1 MGALTRSIS
10 SEREA
15 WTTVAVV
22 ARDRMDIESLLRTAR
37 VRVDAYDDAE
47 SFLLRGSARGLA
59 FVIIDV
65 ALPGM
70 SGLELLRR
78 LRDEGHRVPVIVVAT
93 ESDVPTAVSA
103 MRAGAT
109 DFVERPL
116 IEWAVLRQVETLL
129 QGRSGGAEW
138 PS

>member
-1 MGALTRSIS
+1 MGALTRAMS

-22 ARDRMDIESLLRTAR
+22 ARDRMDIESLLRPAG

-47 SFLLRGSARGLA
+47 SFLLHGSTRGLA
-59 FVIIDV
+59 FVIVDI

-78 LRDEGHRVPVIVVAT
+78 LRGAGHRVPVIVVAV

-116 IEWAVLRQVETLL
+116 IEWAVLRRVETLL
-129 QGRSGGAEW
+129 HGRSGGGER

>member
-1 MGALTRSIS
+1 MS
-10 SEREA
+10 SERES
-15 WTTVAVV
+15 WTTAAVV
-22 ARDRMDIESLLRTAR
+22 ARDRTDIESLLGPAG
-37 VRVDAYDDAE
+37 VRVDGYDDAE
-47 SFLLRGSARGLA
+47 SFLLHGSARGLA
-59 FVIIDV
+59 FVIIDI

-78 LRDEGHRVPVIVVAT
+78 LRGAGHRVPVIVIAA

-129 QGRSGGAEW
+129 QGRSGGDER

>member
-1 MGALTRSIS
+1 MS
-10 SEREA
+10 SEGEF

-22 ARDRMDIESLLRTAR
+22 ARDRTDIESLLRPAG
-37 VRVDAYDDAE
+37 VRVDGYDDAE
-47 SFLLRGSARGLA
+47 SFLLHGSARGLA
-59 FVIIDV
+59 FVIIDI

-78 LRDEGHRVPVIVVAT
+78 LRGAGHRVPVIVVAA
-93 ESDVPTAVSA
+93 EADVPTAVSA

-116 IEWAVLRQVETLL
+116 TAWAVLRRVETLL
-129 QGRSGGAEW
+129 HGRSGGGVR